1 MDLQAIDELEA
12 EGELRAKVGG
22 WQEQVAELEAKL
34 REVETDYQAAAE
46 AKEVARQEGQ
56 RLVEALQD
64 WLQRRNL
71 SPDLSPEG
79 ALEVVQL
86 IRSAQD
92 VLRARDEAEASWQ
105 VLMVEVNGFL
115 DRLQV
120 VLAGLGQ
127 PPVTPEGVFVVVAQL
142 KATWERY
149 QDLMDQL
156 TAAQQSLEVTQEQ
169 YDVNQGIIDRLLAE
183 TNSEDIGDFYRNR
196 RLFSEYS
203 ALRQRQEHLEI
214 EIRAR
219 CGEWDL
225 TQVYR
230 ALEETQREFLRQRVS
245 QLEAQQQVAEESI
258 ARCRECL
265 GRLRQRLTDLEQ
277 DERLLLLQLRADT
290 LREELN
296 RRARQWQKL
305 AIAREIVTA
314 TRVKYEQERQPQV
327 LQRASAFL
335 RQMTDGRYQRVFAPL
350 GQREIRVVG
359 RDGRQLG
366 VDQLSQV
373 LWNSFVGD
381 AFGPGAGVWPEPPLC
396 LW

>member
-1 MDLQAIDELEA
+1 MRIFQAIDELEA

-169 YDVNQGIIDRLLAE
+169 YDGNQGIIDRLLAE

-214 EIRAR
+214 EIP
-219 CGEWDL
+219 GQMWGVGLDPG
-225 TQVYR
+225 
-230 ALEETQREFLRQRVS
+230 VS
-245 QLEAQQQVAEESI
+245 GAGGDPEGIS
-258 ARCRECL
+258 
-265 GRLRQRLTDLEQ
+265 
-277 DERLLLLQLRADT
+277 
-290 LREELN
+290 
-296 RRARQWQKL
+296 
-305 AIAREIVTA
+305 TA
-314 TRVKYEQERQPQV
+314 TGVAARGPAASCGGVHCPV
-327 LQRASAFL
+327 PGVSRAFAAAA
-335 RQMTDGRYQRVFAPL
+335 DGF
-350 GQREIRVVG
+350 
-359 RDGRQLG
+359 
-366 VDQLSQV
+366 
-373 LWNSFVGD
+373 
-381 AFGPGAGVWPEPPLC
+381 GAG
-396 LW
+396 